1 MAIHTR
7 ARITRTR
14 RRWLPNA
21 HKKRVYSELLEE
33 MIPMRVTTTA
43 LRTMDK
49 KGGLDGYI
57 LGTRDQDLKSEFA
70 IALKARLR
78 AAKAAMER
86 TATTE
91 TVVEFGGER

>member
-1 MAIHTR
+1 
-7 ARITRTR
+7 
-14 RRWLPNA
+14 
-21 HKKRVYSELLEE
+21 
-33 MIPMRVTTTA
+33 MRVTTAA

-91 TVVEFGGER
+91 TVVEIRRRALSARGATTARTARSRASTHTLAIPFSDLDVEQ